1 MNANVTAIKCY
12 CETNPDFCCA
22 YNADDVKENIKELDD
37 IPDHEWMEY
46 LLSRIFLDCDEWTDE
61 IQNIVL
67 NDAVN
72 EITLTLG
79 GDKVT
84 IKKFHNVTF

>member
-1 MNANVTAIKCY
+1 MNVTAIKCY
-12 CETNPDFCCA
+12 CKTNPDFNCA
-22 YNADDVKENIKELDD
+22 YNASDVKENIKELDM
-37 IPDHEWMEY
+37 PDSEWLEY

-79 GDKVT
+79 DDKVT
-84 IKKFHNVTF
+84 IKKFYHTEF